1 MDSVKEQAKLIEE
14 KRKEIIKYA
23 RAMTNTPLDKVVTS
37 SQQAKM
43 FQKYDKETIYMYL
56 NNPSKYE
63 SKLREV
69 IDYLCSISPQFNR
82 LISYV
87 PNMALISP
95 FLKQNIHSYSDKKKE
110 KIKTDYNKVCDYFD
124 TLDIRNSSTKIIKEV
139 FKYGIFYGV
148 EYEGVYRT
156 YIKRLNPNLCKIVT
170 EGELGLG
177 FAFDFSYFNGNEYL
191 LENGYPNEFKQLY
204 EDYKSNKK
212 IFPQLSANWQ
222 PVPLNI
228 SVVIKYDISNLDYSV
243 PPYVNIFS
251 ALYDLDE
258 YQSLNKAKVTAE
270 NYTLIGL
277 KIPSLSNASEADSY
291 AISNDMIDATTEQL
305 DGSLPEYMGYFTT
318 ATDIVPV
325 KASTSSDSK
334 INNVANAIAN
344 VWNST
349 GFAESIFGV
358 NNNNSG
364 TLEYSIKTD
373 EQQLFSI
380 YEQLQQYFNLR
391 IKKKNKNFKL
401 IILKTTWFNMKNWI
415 EWITSS
421 AQVSIPVAQIIP
433 ILLGFD
439 MSDIDDMNSMQDIIF
454 DIQNSWKPLASSYTT
469 SNTNDEGGRPKNEDG
484 ISNSGDQTR
493 QNDSNNKR

>member
-1 MDSVKEQAKLIEE
+1 MSEAEEQLKLIEE
-14 KRKEIIKYA
+14 KRKEVIKYA

-43 FQKYDKETIYMYL
+43 FQKYDKDTVYMYL
-56 NNPSKYE
+56 SNPSKYE
-63 SKLREV
+63 SRLREV
-69 IDYLCSISPQFNR
+69 IDYLCSISPQFDR
-82 LISYV
+82 LITYV
-87 PNMALISP
+87 PNMAITSP
-95 FLKQNIHSYSDKKKE
+95 FLKQNIRSYSDKKKD
-110 KIKTDYNKVCDYFD
+110 KIKTDFNKVCDYFD
-124 TLDIRNSSTKIIKEV
+124 TLDIRNSSTKIIREV

-148 EYEGVYRT
+148 EIEGVYST

-177 FAFDFSYFNGNEYL
+177 FAFDFSYFNSNEYL
-191 LENGYPNEFKQLY
+191 LENGYPKEFNQLY
-204 EDYKSNKK
+204 KDYKANKK
-212 IFPQLSANWQ
+212 VFPQLGANWQ
-222 PVPLNI
+222 PVPLDI
-228 SVVIKYDISNLDYSV
+228 SVVVKYDVTNLDYSV

-251 ALYDLDE
+251 ALYDLEE

-277 KIPSLSNASEADSY
+277 KIPSLSNATEADSY

-334 INNVANAIAN
+334 VDNVANAVAN

-349 GFAESIFGV
+349 GYAESIFGV

-380 YEQLQQYFNLR
+380 YEQLQQHFNLR

-401 IILKTTWFNMKNWI
+401 IMLKTTWFNIKNWI
-415 EWITSS
+415 DWITSS

-439 MSDIDDMNSMQDIIF
+439 ISDVDDMNSMQDIIF
-454 DIQNSWKPLASSYTT
+454 DIQNSWKPLASSYTQ
-469 SNTNDEGGRPKNEDG
+469 SGNDEGGRPKSESG
-484 ISNSGDQTR
+484 LSNSGDQTNN
-493 QNDSNNKR
+493 NDSNGKR